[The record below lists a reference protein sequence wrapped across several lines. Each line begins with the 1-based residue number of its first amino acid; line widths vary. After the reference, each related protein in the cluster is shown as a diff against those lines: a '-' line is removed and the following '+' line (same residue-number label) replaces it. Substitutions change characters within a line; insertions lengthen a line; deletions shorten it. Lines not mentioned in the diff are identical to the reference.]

1 MVQEDEE
8 AQADGFF
15 NMADFGKGTLADP
28 LRHAMGFRAAQDEQ
42 KMRFW
47 NSLPVFMQNT
57 IWHGEKDAAIQRCR
71 RGGSLEERLALGE
84 ELKAKGNDFLKGD
97 RPDAKKAM
105 DRYEHAAGML
115 RYIECTR
122 PDWKNDDGSYKGIED
137 EHLRYVDL
145 ASGLPDADG
154 DGEAAAMA
162 EMAAACGVAVWH
174 GDGTAT
180 SAAAVSTARRR
191 RTVAVAAATAAA
203 AEAELAEAE
212 KEAARLREALR
223 LAEERVEALRAKLP
237 ALRAEAEKE
246 AEAEAVEAA
255 EAAAAAK
262 EAGEEADQGETE
274 KVAAAAR
281 GLVVAS
287 YLNLALAAQ
296 RVEDHHSEALKL
308 DPGNV
313 KALFRRAQARI
324 APLASADEDWS
335 AAAVDLRRAVELA
348 PQDAAARQL
357 LAKVRKE
364 MQERRE
370 SARAQFGG
378 LFSRGSLGDA
388 GGPDAASA

>member
-1 MVQEDEE
+1 
-8 AQADGFF
+8 
-15 NMADFGKGTLADP
+15 
-28 LRHAMGFRAAQDEQ
+28 
-42 KMRFW
+42 
-47 NSLPVFMQNT
+47 
-57 IWHGEKDAAIQRCR
+57 
-71 RGGSLEERLALGE
+71 
-84 ELKAKGNDFLKGD
+84 
-97 RPDAKKAM
+97 
-105 DRYEHAAGML
+105 
-115 RYIECTR
+115 
-122 PDWKNDDGSYKGIED
+122 
-137 EHLRYVDL
+137 
-145 ASGLPDADG
+145 
-154 DGEAAAMA
+154 
-162 EMAAACGVAVWH
+162 
-174 GDGTAT
+174 
-180 SAAAVSTARRR
+180 
-191 RTVAVAAATAAA
+191 
-203 AEAELAEAE
+203 
-212 KEAARLREALR
+212 

-296 RVEDHHSEALKL
+296 RVEDHTQSRLACSEALKL